1 MTKTR
6 IYFDNAATTKIS
18 DRVFEKMLPF
28 LKESYG
34 NPSSLYSLGR
44 EASTA
49 LTNARSRCAEL
60 LCCKPAEI
68 YFTSGGSESDNWAI
82 RSAAEAMRQQGKN
95 HIVTSVFEHHAV
107 LNTVKELEQ
116 KGFNVTY
123 LPVYENGIVKAE
135 DAERAITDKTALV
148 TVMYVNNEIGTIQP
162 IPEIGEICRKKGA
175 IFHTDAVQA
184 APHIKITP
192 QKANIDLLSISGHKL
207 HAPKGVG
214 LLYCRKELPLTPYIT
229 GGNQERGLRAGTENL
244 ASIAGLAE
252 AMTETAERIDIDSG
266 AMLSLSQ
273 RIINSVEKIQGV
285 YFNGDK
291 TNRIPSILNYSFEGI
306 EGESLVL
313 QLDLK
318 GIACSS
324 GSACTSGS
332 IEPSHVLL
340 SLGRSEELAKGSLRI
355 SLSRYNTLEE
365 TEYFAEVLTDIIEK
379 LRAMRNI

>member
-34 NPSSLYSLGR
+34 NPSSLYSIGR
-44 EASTA
+44 EASAA

-82 RSAAEAMRQQGKN
+82 RTAAEAMRQQGKN

-116 KGFNVTY
+116 KGFNVNY

-184 APHIKITP
+184 APHIKINP
-192 QKANIDLLSISGHKL
+192 QKDNIDLLSISGHKL

-214 LLYCRKELPLTPYIT
+214 LLYCRKGLPLTPYIT

-252 AMTETAERIDIDSG
+252 AMTETAERIDTDSR
-266 AMLSLSQ
+266 AMFSLSK

-340 SLGRSEELAKGSLRI
+340 SLGQSEELAKGSLRI
-355 SLSRYNTLEE
+355 SLSRYNTAEE
-365 TEYFAEVLTDIIEK
+365 TEYFAEALTDIIGK

>member
-1 MTKTR
+1 MTKTH

-34 NPSSLYSLGR
+34 NPSSLYSIGR
-44 EASTA
+44 EASAA

-95 HIVTSVFEHHAV
+95 HIVTSAFEHHAV

-184 APHIKITP
+184 APHIKINP
-192 QKANIDLLSISGHKL
+192 QKDNIDLLSISGHKL

-214 LLYCRKELPLTPYIT
+214 LLYCRKSLPLTPYIT

-252 AMTETAERIDIDSG
+252 AMTETAERIDTDSG

-340 SLGRSEELAKGSLRI
+340 SLGQSEELAKGSLRI
-355 SLSRYNTLEE
+355 SLSRYNTAEE
-365 TEYFAEVLTDIIEK
+365 TEYFAEVLTDIIGK
-379 LRAMRNI
+379 LRAMRNG

>member
-1 MTKTR
+1 MTKTQ
-6 IYFDNAATTKIS
+6 IYFDNAAATKIS

-34 NPSSLYSLGR
+34 NPSSLYSIGR
-44 EASTA
+44 EASAA

-95 HIVTSVFEHHAV
+95 HIVTSAFEHHAV

-184 APHIKITP
+184 APHIKINP
-192 QKANIDLLSISGHKL
+192 QKDNIDLLSISGHKL

-214 LLYCRKELPLTPYIT
+214 LLYCRKGLPLAPYIT

-252 AMTETAERIDIDSG
+252 AMTETAERIDTDSG
-266 AMLSLSQ
+266 EMLSLSQ
-273 RIINSVEKIQGV
+273 RIITSVEKIQGV

-291 TNRIPSILNYSFEGI
+291 TNRIPSTLNYSFEGI

-365 TEYFAEVLTDIIEK
+365 TEYFAEVLTDIIGK
-379 LRAMRNI
+379 LRAMRNG

>member
-34 NPSSLYSLGR
+34 NPSSLYSIGR
-44 EASTA
+44 EASSA

-82 RSAAEAMRQQGKN
+82 RTAAEAMRQQGKN

-116 KGFNVTY
+116 KGFSVTY
-123 LPVYENGIVKAE
+123 LPVYENGIVKVE
-135 DAERAITDKTALV
+135 DVERAITDKTALV

-162 IPEIGEICRKKGA
+162 ISEIGEICRKKGA

-184 APHIKITP
+184 APHIKINP
-192 QKANIDLLSISGHKL
+192 KKDNIDLLSISGHKL

-214 LLYCRKELPLTPYIT
+214 LLYCRKGLPLTPYIT

-252 AMTETAERIDIDSG
+252 AMTETAERIDTDSR

-340 SLGRSEELAKGSLRI
+340 SLGQSEELAKGSLRI
-355 SLSRYNTLEE
+355 SLSRYNTVEE
-365 TEYFAEVLTDIIEK
+365 TECFAEALTDIIGK
-379 LRAMRNI
+379 LRAMRNG

>member
-1 MTKTR
+1 MTKTH

-34 NPSSLYSLGR
+34 NPSSLYSIGR
-44 EASTA
+44 EASAA

-184 APHIKITP
+184 APHIKINP
-192 QKANIDLLSISGHKL
+192 KKDNIDLLSISGHKL

-214 LLYCRKELPLTPYIT
+214 LLYCRKGLPLTPYIT

-252 AMTETAERIDIDSG
+252 AMTETAERIDTDSR

-340 SLGRSEELAKGSLRI
+340 SLGQSEELAKGSLRI
-355 SLSRYNTLEE
+355 SLSRYNTAEE
-365 TEYFAEVLTDIIEK
+365 TEYFAEALTDIIGK
-379 LRAMRNI
+379 LRAMRNG

>member
-1 MTKTR
+1 MTKTQ

-95 HIVTSVFEHHAV
+95 HIVTSAFEHHAV
-107 LNTVKELEQ
+107 LNTVKDLEQ
-116 KGFNVTY
+116 KGFSVTY

-162 IPEIGEICRKKGA
+162 ISEIGEICRKKGA

-184 APHIKITP
+184 APHIKINP
-192 QKANIDLLSISGHKL
+192 QKDNIDLLSISGHKL

-214 LLYCRKELPLTPYIT
+214 LLYCRKGLPLTPYIT

-252 AMTETAERIDIDSG
+252 AMTETAERFDSDSG

-291 TNRIPSILNYSFEGI
+291 TNRIPSILNYSFERI

-340 SLGRSEELAKGSLRI
+340 SIGRSEELAKGSLRI
-355 SLSRYNTLEE
+355 SLSRYNTVEE
-365 TEYFAEVLTDIIEK
+365 TEYFAETLTDIIGK
-379 LRAMRNI
+379 LRAMRSI

>member
-34 NPSSLYSLGR
+34 NPSSLYSIGR

-49 LTNARSRCAEL
+49 LANARSRCAEL

-192 QKANIDLLSISGHKL
+192 QKDNIDLLSISGHKL

-214 LLYCRKELPLTPYIT
+214 LLYCRKGLPLTPYIT

-252 AMTETAERIDIDSG
+252 AMTETAERIDSDSG

-340 SLGRSEELAKGSLRI
+340 SIGRSEELAKGSLRI
-355 SLSRYNTLEE
+355 SLSRYNTAEE
-365 TEYFAEVLTDIIEK
+365 TEYFAEVLTDIIGK
-379 LRAMRNI
+379 LRAMRNG

>member
-44 EASTA
+44 EASAA
-49 LTNARSRCAEL
+49 LNNARSRCAEL

-68 YFTSGGSESDNWAI
+68 YFTSGGSESVNWAI
-82 RSAAEAMRQQGKN
+82 RAAAEAMRQQGKN

-214 LLYCRKELPLTPYIT
+214 LLYCRKSLPLTPYIT

-252 AMTETAERIDIDSG
+252 AMTETAERIDTDSG

-340 SLGRSEELAKGSLRI
+340 SLGQSEELAKGSLRI
-355 SLSRYNTLEE
+355 SLSRYNTAEE
-365 TEYFAEVLTDIIEK
+365 TEYFAEVLTDIIGK
-379 LRAMRNI
+379 LRAMRNG

>member
-1 MTKTR
+1 MTKTQ
-6 IYFDNAATTKIS
+6 IYFDNAATTKVS
-18 DRVFEKMLPF
+18 DRVFEKILPF

-68 YFTSGGSESDNWAI
+68 YFTSGGSESDNWAV
-82 RSAAEAMRQQGKN
+82 RAAAEAMRARGRD
-95 HIVTSVFEHHAV
+95 HIVTSAFEHHAV

-116 KGFNVTY
+116 KGFKVTY
-123 LPVYENGIVKAE
+123 LPVYENGIVKAA
-135 DAERAITDKTALV
+135 DAERVITDKTALV
-148 TVMYVNNEIGTIQP
+148 TVMYVNNEIGTVQP
-162 IPEIGEICRKKGA
+162 VADIGGICRERGV

-184 APHIKITP
+184 APHLKIDP
-192 QKANIDLLSISGHKL
+192 QRDNIDLLSISGHKL
-207 HAPKGVG
+207 HAPKGAG
-214 LLYCRKELPLTPYIT
+214 ILYCRKGLHLTPFIT
-229 GGNQERGLRAGTENL
+229 GGSQERGLRAGTENL
-244 ASIAGLAE
+244 AAIVGLAE
-252 AMTETAERIDIDSG
+252 AMTETAESLDSDNEKML
-266 AMLSLSQ
+266 MLSQ
-273 RIINSVEKIQGV
+273 KIINAAEKIQGSH
-285 YFNGDK
+285 FNGDK
-291 TNRIPSILNYSFEGI
+291 TNKIPSTLNYSFEGI

-332 IEPSHVLL
+332 LEPSHVLL
-340 SLGRSEELAKGSLRI
+340 SLGQTRELARGSLRI

-365 TEYFAEVLTDIIEK
+365 TERFAEVLTETIEK
-379 LRAMRNI
+379 LRAMRKL

>member
-1 MTKTR
+1 MTKTQ

-34 NPSSLYSLGR
+34 NPSSLYSIGR
-44 EASTA
+44 EASAA

-116 KGFNVTY
+116 KGFSVTY
-123 LPVYENGIVKAE
+123 LPVYENGIVKVE

-184 APHIKITP
+184 APHIKINP
-192 QKANIDLLSISGHKL
+192 KKDNIDLLSISGHKL

-214 LLYCRKELPLTPYIT
+214 LLYCRKGLPLTPYIT

-252 AMTETAERIDIDSG
+252 AMTETAERIDTDSR

-340 SLGRSEELAKGSLRI
+340 SLGRSEDLAKGSLRI
-355 SLSRYNTLEE
+355 SLSRYNTVEE
-365 TEYFAEVLTDIIEK
+365 TECFAEALTDIIGK

>member
-34 NPSSLYSLGR
+34 NPSSLYSIGR

-107 LNTVKELEQ
+107 LNTVKDLEQ
-116 KGFNVTY
+116 KGFSVTY

-184 APHIKITP
+184 APHIKINP
-192 QKANIDLLSISGHKL
+192 QKDNIDLLSISGHKL

-214 LLYCRKELPLTPYIT
+214 LLYCRKGLPLTPYIT

-365 TEYFAEVLTDIIEK
+365 TEYFAETLTDIIGK
-379 LRAMRNI
+379 LRDMRNG